1 MANLLSALAALLEI
15 INLLKGVVLLYRDA
29 KREGWLEEGR
39 EIAKAI
45 NGAKT
50 NDERKELVRKLS
62 DYRKSLP

>member
-39 EIAKAI
+39 ELAKAI

-50 NDERKELVRKLS
+50 NDERKELVRRLA

>member
-1 MANLLSALAALLEI
+1 MANVLSALAALLEI

-39 EIAKAI
+39 ELAKAI

-50 NDERKELVRKLS
+50 NDERKELVRKLA